1 MQRRTRRVSGFTLI
15 ELLVVVAIIA
25 VLVAILLPALQSA
38 REQARVTSC
47 GTQLRQ
53 IGTACTMYAG
63 DERDW
68 YPPSYDAVGNAWARM
83 QHIYGGY
90 PQGFG
95 LLTPGYVP
103 DHHLFFCE
111 PYSNMAFPTS
121 SSAWNSGYGFA
132 GYLYIGNPRK
142 GVGPDSTPA
151 EFTTDPWPTYSMLGN
166 GIITRGPDR
175 FTDVSKIAATPS
187 QAAYAFDIVSDV
199 GASWTNQC
207 NAHPAGQP
215 PSRGGNVLHADGH
228 VTWYQFP
235 QHWSPGYDGMG
246 LYIPYRGF

>member
-142 GVGPDSTPA
+142 GWVRIRLRRSLPPIRGRRIRCWAMGSSRAGRTGS
-151 EFTTDPWPTYSMLGN
+151 PTSA
-166 GIITRGPDR
+166 R
-175 FTDVSKIAATPS
+175 
-187 QAAYAFDIVSDV
+187 
-199 GASWTNQC
+199 
-207 NAHPAGQP
+207 
-215 PSRGGNVLHADGH
+215 
-228 VTWYQFP
+228 
-235 QHWSPGYDGMG
+235 
-246 LYIPYRGF
+246 